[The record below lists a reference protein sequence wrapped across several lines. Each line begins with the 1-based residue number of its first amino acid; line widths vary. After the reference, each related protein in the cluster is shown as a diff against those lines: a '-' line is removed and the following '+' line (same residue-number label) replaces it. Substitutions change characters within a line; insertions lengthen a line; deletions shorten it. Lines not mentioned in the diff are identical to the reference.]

1 MAKRKEINYAE
12 ILKKECDVIVKH
24 INKRYNQGLNTNVY
38 VIGLSGTGKSSTS
51 LRVSEKIVESRDET
65 TQVFLTDSFLGFLKA
80 IRNSKEG
87 DIIIIEEVSV
97 LFPSRR
103 AMARE
108 NVNVGKVMDTC
119 RKKRLCIIS
128 NAPLWNSIDSHMRAM
143 GHLLVET
150 LKIVKKFKVVV
161 SKFHRL
167 QTNPLTG
174 KTYRHTMQRH
184 GRDINRLVTQM
195 PNKER
200 WDEYEREKDKFM
212 DELYN
217 RMEFEQNKKKA
228 KLDKEMGVVQP
239 KIEELSERELQV
251 HQLVNRKGLNQSQAA
266 RQMGISSAR
275 VTVLMQNI
283 RKKTQN
289 PLEKRGFKVK
299 DAPITAMK

>member
-1 MAKRKEINYAE
+1 MTRRKEIDYGE
-12 ILKKECDVIVKH
+12 ILNFECDIIVKY
-24 INKRYNQGLNTNVY
+24 INKRYNQGLNTNIY

-51 LRVSEKIVESRDET
+51 LRLSEKIIESRECLPKC
-65 TQVFLTDSFLGFLKA
+65 FLTDSFLSFLKA
-80 IRNSKEG
+80 IRNSNEG

-108 NVNVGKVMDTC
+108 NVNIGKVMDTC

-174 KTYRHTMQRH
+174 KTYRHTMQRK

-200 WDEYEREKDKFM
+200 WDEYEREKDIFM

-239 KIEELSERELQV
+239 NIKELTARELEV
-251 HQLVNRKGLNQSQAA
+251 HNLYNMKGMTQEEIGRRLGLSQPW
-266 RQMGISSAR
+266 ISDI
-275 VTVLMQNI
+275 VKNI
-283 RKKTQN
+283 IKKSGN
-289 PLEKRGFKVK
+289 PLEKSKYNTMNALIPARK
-299 DAPITAMK
+299 

>member
-1 MAKRKEINYAE
+1 MAKRKEIDYKE
-12 ILKKECDVIVKH
+12 ILKSECDVIVNN
-24 INKRYNQGLNTNVY
+24 INKRYSQGLNTNLY

-51 LRVSEKIVESRDET
+51 LRLSEKIVESREGNPK
-65 TQVFLTDSFLGFLKA
+65 VFLTDSFLGFLKA

-108 NVNVGKVMDTC
+108 NVNIGKVMDTC
-119 RKKRLCIIS
+119 RKKKLCIIS

-143 GHLLVET
+143 GHLLIET

-174 KTYRHTMQRH
+174 KTYRHTMQRN

-217 RMEFEQNKKKA
+217 IMEFEQNKKKA

-239 KIEELSERELQV
+239 KIEDLDEDYLKIHHLVHVQKMKQKDVATIMSLSEGRI
-251 HQLVNRKGLNQSQAA
+251 SQIVK
-266 RQMGISSAR
+266 QIKEISKN
-275 VTVLMQNI
+275 T
-283 RKKTQN
+283 KEN
-289 PLEKRGFKVK
+289 PLNSLK
-299 DAPITAMK
+299 DAPIRAMK